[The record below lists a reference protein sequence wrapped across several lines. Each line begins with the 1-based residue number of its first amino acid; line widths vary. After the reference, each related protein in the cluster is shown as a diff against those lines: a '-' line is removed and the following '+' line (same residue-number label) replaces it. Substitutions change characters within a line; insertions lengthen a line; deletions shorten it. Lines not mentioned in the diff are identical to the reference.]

1 MANSFNLTQQ
11 FSAGLESVLAAR
23 EKRYDDISK
32 QDGLK
37 GHELLDKK
45 NEGGF
50 IISRRS
56 LSLADRIPDVVKA
69 MIPAGLLNVTEEA
82 RFELAT
88 NINRFEVTYDK
99 NPDKLRISGVTRYI
113 KESDKTCRREYNI
126 TVRVDIPL
134 IGGMV
139 ETQIMNSFR
148 KGIERDYEIISEI
161 LNK

>member
-11 FSAGLESVLAAR
+11 FHASIESVLAAR

-37 GHELLDKK
+37 GQELLDKK
-45 NEGGF
+45 TEGGF
-50 IISRRS
+50 IISRRA
-56 LSLADRIPDVVKA
+56 LSLADRIPDAVKT

-82 RFELAT
+82 RFEIAT
-88 NINRFEVTYDK
+88 NTNRFEVTYDK
-99 NPDKLRISGVTRYI
+99 NPDKLRISGITRYI
-113 KESDKTCRREYNI
+113 RESENSCKREYNI
-126 TVRVDIPL
+126 SVRVDIPL

-148 KGIERDYEIISEI
+148 KGIERDYEIISEL